1 MYLQLNKRANRGAVN
16 TSHLSLRSPL
26 NLKLNRISS
35 VAKSGKLVCA
45 NKAKQPNAHVAPR
58 FARLLSHTRIGL
70 LGFVR

>member
-1 MYLQLNKRANRGAVN
+1 MYQQLNKRAQRGAVG

-26 NLKLNRISS
+26 NDNPKVDVQRSQ
-35 VAKSGKLVCA
+35 KCVCA
-45 NKAKQPNAHVAPR
+45 NKAKQPNTHVAPR

>member
-1 MYLQLNKRANRGAVN
+1 MYQQLNKRAQRGAVD

-26 NLKLNRISS
+26 NLKLNRNRSVGRSS
-35 VAKSGKLVCA
+35 KLVCA
-45 NKAKQPNAHVAPR
+45 NKAKQPNTHVAPR